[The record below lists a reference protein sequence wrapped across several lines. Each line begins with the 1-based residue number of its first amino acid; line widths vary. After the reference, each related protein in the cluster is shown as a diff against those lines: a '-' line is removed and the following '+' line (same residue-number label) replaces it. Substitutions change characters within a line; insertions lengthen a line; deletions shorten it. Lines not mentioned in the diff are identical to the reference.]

1 MRLPNKLKPKFLY
14 DLSRIG
20 SNHDG
25 GYLIEKSSHAKSKFL
40 FSFGV
45 STNWEFEKD
54 FIRNKRINFLAFDG
68 SVTDIF
74 WKNQKSI
81 ALNRLKKLSISKF
94 FEYIYLKYS
103 FNNFFNNENF
113 IPKFISKTMNNSIT
127 LNEANLLSEVKDNLF
142 FKIDIEGSE
151 YEIIDDLIKF
161 QKSII
166 GLAIEFHFCDQNINK
181 ILNFVDRF
189 GLEIVHVHANN
200 YEDNRNKKF
209 PGTLEISFAKNPKI
223 LDDFKTLPHKLDSP
237 NRKKNAEI
245 KLEFYE

>member
-1 MRLPNKLKPKFLY
+1 MKLPNKLKPKFLY
-14 DLSRIG
+14 DLNRIG
-20 SNHDG
+20 SSHDG
-25 GYLIEKSSHAKSKFL
+25 GYLIEKSSHAKSEFL

-45 STNWEFEKD
+45 STNWDFEKD
-54 FIRNKRINFLAFDG
+54 FIKDKKINFLAFDG
-68 SVTDIF
+68 SVNDVF
-74 WKNQKSI
+74 WENQKSN
-81 ALNRLKKLSISKF
+81 ALNRLKKLSISKV

-103 FNNFFNNENF
+103 FDNFFNKKNF
-113 IPKFISKTMNNSIT
+113 IPKFIGKKMNNSIT
-127 LNEANLLSEVKDNLF
+127 LYEAIFLSKVKNNLF

-181 ILNFVDRF
+181 ILNFIDRF

-200 YEDNRNKKF
+200 YEDNNNKEF
-209 PGTLEISFAKNPKI
+209 PKTLEISFAKNPVI
-223 LDDFKTLPHKLDSP
+223 LDDFKALPHKLDRP
-237 NRKKNAEI
+237 NRKKNLEI

>member
-1 MRLPNKLKPKFLY
+1 MKLPNKLKPKFLY

-20 SNHDG
+20 SSHDG
-25 GYLIEKSSHAKSKFL
+25 GYLIEKSSHAKTEFL

-54 FIRNKRINFLAFDG
+54 FIRDQKINFLAFDG
-68 SVTDIF
+68 SINNIF
-74 WKNQKSI
+74 WEKQKSI
-81 ALNRLKKLSISKF
+81 ALNRLKKLSISRV
-94 FEYIYLKYS
+94 FEYMYLKYS
-103 FNNFFNNENF
+103 FNNFFNKKNF

-127 LNEANLLSEVKDNLF
+127 LHEAILLSEVKDNLF

-161 QKSII
+161 QKTII

-189 GLEIVHVHANN
+189 KLEIVHVHANN
-200 YEDNRNKKF
+200 YDDNKNKEF
-209 PGTLEISFAKNPKI
+209 PRTLEISFAKNPII
-223 LDDFKTLPHKLDSP
+223 LGDFRALPHILDSP
-237 NRKKNAEI
+237 NRKKNLDI
-245 KLEFYE
+245 KLEFHE